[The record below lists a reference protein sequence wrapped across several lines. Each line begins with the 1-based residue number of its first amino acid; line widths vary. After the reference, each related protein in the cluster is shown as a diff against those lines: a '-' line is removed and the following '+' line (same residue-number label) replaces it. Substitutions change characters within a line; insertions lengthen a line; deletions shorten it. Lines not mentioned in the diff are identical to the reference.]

1 MRSKSLFF
9 CVLFVVC
16 LLGCTSGDRNVE
28 GVDRSNLDTTV
39 LPGVDFYQYA
49 TGGWQKANPIPDEYA
64 RYATFDQLGEKTI
77 KQMQELIEEL
87 RTSSHKP
94 GSVSQ
99 KIGDLYR
106 IGMDSVRLNND
117 GVKPMKPLLDE
128 IQGLK
133 TRKDLAEFFGAN
145 RAIGLN
151 PFFYFGIGP
160 DDKNSTMNIM
170 HLYQGGLGL
179 GERDYYLLED
189 KESKAIREGY
199 LKLIQAQ
206 FVNAGFSAQE
216 GKKASLSVLSLETAL
231 AKAHYNKERTR
242 IPEENYHKFSLA
254 ELDDKTGSF
263 DWKLHFKEMGI
274 EGLDSLNVGQP
285 EAIVEAV
292 NLFETRPIE
301 EIKAYFLWCAINGN
315 SNLLSDDFLTTDFE
329 FYGRQLSGTTALQ
342 PRWKRVVGLVEGCL
356 GEAVGQMYVEKYFPA
371 SSKKRMLKLVN
382 NLKVSLQERIDGL
395 QWMSDTTKAKAREKL
410 ATITVKIGYPDTWR
424 DYSKL
429 SIEDDSYF
437 ANIHRAM
444 RFDYAYNLDKLGKPV
459 DKSEWLM
466 FPQTV
471 NAYYNPSTNE
481 ICFPAGILQPPF
493 FFAKGDD
500 AVNYGAIGVVI
511 GHEMS
516 HGYDDQGRM
525 YDKEGNMVEWWTSA
539 DADRFNKRTQV
550 LVDHFNTIKVLG
562 ELRANGTYT
571 LGENIA
577 DNGGLQIAY
586 HAFLK
591 TREGKSNK
599 PIDGFTPGQRFFLA
613 YATVWADNIRDE
625 EIIRRTNLDVHS
637 LGKWRVNGAL
647 PHIDAW
653 YEAFGI
659 KSTDPLYIQ
668 PEKRASIW

>member
-1 MRSKSLFF
+1 MRNKSLLL
-9 CVLFVVC
+9 CVVC
-16 LLGCTSGDRNVE
+16 IVSLWGCTTGNRNVE

-39 LPGVDFYQYA
+39 LPGVDFYQFA

-64 RYATFDQLGEKTI
+64 RYATFDQLAELTI

-87 RTSSHKP
+87 RTSKHKK

-99 KIGDLYR
+99 KIGDLYK
-106 IGMDSVRLNND
+106 IGMDSVRLNSD
-117 GVKPMKPLLDE
+117 GVTPIKPLLDE
-128 IQGLK
+128 IKGLK
-133 TRKDLAEFFGAN
+133 TRTELFDFLASN
-145 RAIGLN
+145 RSIGLN
-151 PFFYFGIGP
+151 PFFSYGIGP
-160 DDKNSTMNIM
+160 DDMNSSMNIL

-179 GERDYYLLED
+179 GERDYYLLQD
-189 KESKAIREGY
+189 KESKVIREGY

-206 FVNAGFSAQE
+206 FVNAGFTAQE
-216 GKKASLSVLSLETAL
+216 GKKASEAVLKLETSI
-231 AKAHYNKERTR
+231 AKSHYTKEKAR
-242 IPEENYHKFSLA
+242 IPEENYHKMTLA
-254 ELDDKTGSF
+254 ELKAKSGQF
-263 DWKLHFKEMGI
+263 DWKRHFSNMGI
-274 EGLDSLNVGQP
+274 KRIDSLNVGQP
-285 EAIVEAV
+285 EAVLAAV
-292 NLFETRPIE
+292 SLMETSSME
-301 EIKAYFLWCAINGN
+301 DIKAYYSWNVINGN
-315 SNLLSDDFLTTDFE
+315 SSLLSDNFVNTDFD
-329 FYGRQLSGTTALQ
+329 FYGRQLTGATALQ

-356 GEAVGQMYVEKYFPA
+356 GEAVGQMYVKKYFPA

-382 NLKVSLQERIDGL
+382 NLRASLEERIDSL
-395 QWMSDTTKAKAREKL
+395 QWMSDTTKAKAKEKL
-410 ATITVKIGYPDTWR
+410 STITVKIGYPDKWR
-424 DYSKL
+424 DYSML
-429 SIEDDSYF
+429 SIEDDSYL

-459 DKSEWLM
+459 DKSEWQM

-500 AVNYGAIGVVI
+500 AANYGAIGVVI

-525 YDKEGNMVEWWTSA
+525 YDKDGNMKEWWTPA
-539 DADRFNKRTQV
+539 DAGRFNIRTAV
-550 LVDHFNTIKVLG
+550 LVDHFNAIKVLG
-562 ELRANGTYT
+562 ELKANGTYT

-591 TREGKSNK
+591 TREGKSNT
-599 PIDGFTPGQRFFLA
+599 PIDSFTPRQRFFLA

-653 YEAFGI
+653 YEAFDI
-659 KSTDPLYIQ
+659 KPTDPLYIQ

>member
-1 MRSKSLFF
+1 MRIKGLFLCALCVVSLW
-9 CVLFVVC
+9 
-16 LLGCTSGDRNVE
+16 GCATGDRNVE

-39 LPGVDFYQYA
+39 LPGVDFYRYA
-49 TGGWQKANPIPDEYA
+49 TGGWQDANPLPEEYA
-64 RYATFDQLGEKTI
+64 RYATFDQLAEKTM

-87 RTSSHKP
+87 RSSTHEP

-106 IGMDSVRLNND
+106 IGMDSVRLNED
-117 GVKPMKPLLDE
+117 GVKPLKPLLDE
-128 IQGLK
+128 ISGLK
-133 TRKDLAEFFGAN
+133 TRKELAVFFGAN
-145 RAIGLN
+145 RMIGLN
-151 PFFYFGIGP
+151 PFFYLGVGP
-160 DDKNSTMNIM
+160 DDMNSSVNIM

-179 GERDYYLLED
+179 GERDYYLLND
-189 KESKAIREGY
+189 KDSKTIREGY
-199 LKLIQAQ
+199 TKLIQKQ
-206 FVNAGFSAQE
+206 FVNAGYTAQQA
-216 GKKASLSVLSLETAL
+216 KKASQDVLALETAL
-231 AKAHYNKERTR
+231 AIAHYPKEKTR
-242 IPEENYHKFSLA
+242 IPEENYHKYTLD
-254 ELDDKTGSF
+254 ELQSKSGSF
-263 DWKLHFKEMGI
+263 DWKLHVEQMGVQS
-274 EGLDSLNVGQP
+274 LDSLNVGQP
-285 EAIVEAV
+285 EAVLAAIK
-292 NLFETRPIE
+292 LFETKPIE
-301 EIKAYFLWCAINGN
+301 EIKSYLLWNAINGN
-315 SNLLSDDFLTTDFE
+315 CNLLSDDFINADFE

-356 GEAVGQMYVEKYFPA
+356 GEAVGQMYVENYFPV

-382 NLKVSLQERIDGL
+382 NLKASLGERIDAL
-395 QWMSDTTKAKAREKL
+395 EWMSDTTKAKAHEKL
-410 ATITVKIGYPDTWR
+410 STIMVKIGYPDTWR
-424 DYSKL
+424 DYSDL
-429 SIEDDSYF
+429 SIEDDSYL

-444 RFDYAYNLDKLGKPV
+444 RFDYAYNLEKLGKPV

-525 YDKEGNMVEWWTSA
+525 FDKEGNMVEWWTEA
-539 DADRFNKRTQV
+539 DAERFDERTQV
-550 LVDHFNTIKVLG
+550 LVDHYNGIKVLG
-562 ELRANGTYT
+562 DLNANGVYT

-586 HAFLK
+586 HAFKK

-599 PIDGFTPGQRFFLA
+599 PVDGFTPAQRFFLS

-625 EIIRRTNLDVHS
+625 EIIRRTKLDVHS

-653 YEAFGI
+653 YDAFDI
-659 KSTDPLYIQ
+659 KPSDPLYLA